1 MKEYLQKIYNVVVL
15 RREIRKLKKQIKE
28 METQIN
34 TMIKNAKEREENL
47 RFANER
53 ANKFLTQLRKAK
65 KQIKELK
72 GSKNENK

>member
-1 MKEYLQKIYNVVVL
+1 MKKYLQKIYNVVVL

>member
-1 MKEYLQKIYNVVVL
+1 MKKYLQKIYNVVVL

-28 METQIN
+28 MEIQIN

-47 RFANER
+47 KFANER

-72 GSKNENK
+72 GSKK